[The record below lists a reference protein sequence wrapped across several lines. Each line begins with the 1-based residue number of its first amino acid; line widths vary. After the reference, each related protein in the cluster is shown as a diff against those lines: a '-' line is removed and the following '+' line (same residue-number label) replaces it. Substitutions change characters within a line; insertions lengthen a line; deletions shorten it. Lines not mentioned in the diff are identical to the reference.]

1 MNIIALVF
9 LILICV
15 YFDFR
20 YRKIPN
26 IITMPVILFG
36 LSFWT
41 VFNKVDGLVFSL
53 IGVLV
58 GFLVFL
64 VPYIAGGMGAG
75 DVKLMMAI
83 GALLGWKLTVI
94 SALYTAIAG
103 GIIALGHILFTKSG
117 KDVRVRLF
125 RILVVPIFKFV
136 YRLTGVRRFLVW
148 QNKYDLEKEGITQ
161 KYIPYAIPIAI
172 GTLLAISGLF
182 QGIIN
187 F

>member
-1 MNIIALVF
+1 MNLIALVIMMT
-9 LILICV
+9 LCV

-20 YRKIPN
+20 YRRIPN
-26 IITMPVILFG
+26 IITLPILLFG

-41 VFNKVDGLVFSL
+41 VINKLDGLTFSL
-53 IGVLV
+53 LGTLV

-75 DVKLMMAI
+75 DVKLMMAV
-83 GALLGWKLTVI
+83 GALLGWKLTMI
-94 SALYTAIAG
+94 SALYTAIVG
-103 GIIALGHILFTKSG
+103 GIIAIGYIVISKNR
-117 KDVRVRLF
+117 KDVRIVLYK
-125 RILVVPIFKFV
+125 ILIVPILKFV
-136 YRLTGVRRFLVW
+136 YQYTGVHSFLTW
-148 QNKYDLEKEGITQ
+148 QKRYDVVKEGMSQ

-172 GTLLAISGLF
+172 GTFLAVSGLF